1 MMKNYRRILL
11 ATDFSPSAAPGF
23 KEALDVARDSGA
35 ELLIAYAYEPPNLD
49 QQAAT
54 RPTVFDELS
63 RKDRVEIDAKLEP
76 LLQQAQKQQIK
87 ARPLVL
93 TGTPDE
99 AIAEAARKNE
109 VDLIIMGKPRRKG
122 VARAV
127 KGSVASH
134 VISEATCPVMTVP
147 PA

>member
-1 MMKNYRRILL
+1 
-11 ATDFSPSAAPGF
+11 
-23 KEALDVARDSGA
+23 
-35 ELLIAYAYEPPNLD
+35 
-49 QQAAT
+49 
-54 RPTVFDELS
+54 VFDELS

-99 AIAEAARKNE
+99 AITEAARKNE
-109 VDLIIMGKPRRKG
+109 VDLIMMGKPRRKG